1 MERRKDHK
9 GRVLR
14 KGESQR
20 KDLTYMFRYK
30 DLYNERKCVYAKTLD
45 ELRKKEVEI
54 NKDLDLGVYTTDW
67 TLNQLFDRYL
77 EQNTKLKER
86 TRYKYKTEYY
96 RWVGNKWIGR
106 RKIENIIKSDISK
119 FYKELS
125 ESGFSNGTIKCC
137 HKYISGALNMAFE
150 DDLIR
155 KNYALSC
162 IEPYSKASKKEGM
175 TKEETHKFL
184 TTAENVNFG
193 KNYLLAFK
201 LMLLTGM
208 RVGEIT
214 GLTWDDVNLK
224 ERYLDVNHQFV
235 LGDES
240 SRTAYHID
248 TTKTNNGKRKVPISD
263 DLYKLLKELKIE
275 TYFDAYKFKSEVDG
289 YSGFVIHT
297 RTGLPILSARL
308 NEYAKRVVTIY
319 NETHDD
325 KLPNVTCHTC
335 RHTFCSRLAELNI
348 SPHALQKIVG
358 HGSYNTTARVYIS
371 VEDEFVNDE
380 FFRVMRG
387 AI

>member
-9 GRVLR
+9 GRVLI

-30 DLYNERKCVYAKTLD
+30 DLDGERKSVYARTLD

-54 NKDLDLGVYTTDW
+54 DKNLNLGIYSSEW
-67 TLNQLFDRYL
+67 TLNQTFERYL
-77 EQNTKLKER
+77 EQKTKIKDR
-86 TRYKYKTEYY
+86 TKHKYKTEYD
-96 RWVGNKWIGR
+96 RWVGCKWIGK
-106 RKIENIIKSDISK
+106 RKIKQIVKSDVAK

-125 ESGFSNGTIKCC
+125 ESGLSNGTIKCC

-150 DDLIR
+150 DDMIR

-162 IEPYSKASKKEGM
+162 IEPYLETGTREAM
-175 TKEETHKFL
+175 TKEETNNFL
-184 TTAENVNFG
+184 TTAENLDFG

-208 RVGEIT
+208 RVGEVT

-224 ERYLDVNHQFV
+224 DRYLDVNHQFV
-235 LGDES
+235 LGDDK
-240 SRTAYHID
+240 SRTTYHID
-248 TTKTNNGKRKVPISD
+248 TTKTTNGNRKVPISD
-263 DLYKLLKELKIE
+263 DLYNLLKELKAE

-289 YSGFVIHT
+289 YSGFIIHT
-297 RTGLPILSARL
+297 RTGLPVLTARL
-308 NEYAKRVVTIY
+308 NEYAKRVVAAY
-319 NETHDD
+319 NETHEN
-325 KLPNVTCHTC
+325 KLPNVTCHIC

-348 SPHALQKIVG
+348 NPHALQKIVG
-358 HGSYNTTARVYIS
+358 HGSYQTTERVYIS
-371 VEDEFVNDE
+371 VEDDFVNDE

-387 AI
+387 VS

>member
-1 MERRKDHK
+1 MERRKDNK
-9 GRVLR
+9 NRVLR

-20 KDLTYMFRYK
+20 KDGTYMFRYN
-30 DLYNERKCVYAKTLD
+30 DLNNERKCVYAKTLD

-54 NKDLDLGVYTTDW
+54 NKDLDLGIYSTDW
-67 TLNQLFDRYL
+67 TLNQVFYKYL
-77 EQNTKLKER
+77 EQNPNLKER
-86 TRYKYKTEYY
+86 TRHKYKTEYD
-96 RWVGNKWIGR
+96 RWIGSKWIG
-106 RKIENIIKSDISK
+106 KKKLKQLVKSDVSK

-125 ESGFSNGTIKCC
+125 EDGYSNGTIKCC

-155 KNYALSC
+155 RNYATTC
-162 IEPYSKASKKEGM
+162 IEPYLESTQKESL
-175 TKEETHKFL
+175 TKEETDKFL

-201 LMLLTGM
+201 LMFLTGM
-208 RVGEIT
+208 RVGEVT

-235 LGDES
+235 LGDDN

-248 TTKTNNGKRKVPISD
+248 TTKTINGKRKVPISD
-263 DLYKLLKELKIE
+263 DLYNLLSELKRE
-275 TYFDAYKFKSEVDG
+275 TFFESYKFKSEVDG
-289 YSGFVIHT
+289 YSGFIIHT
-297 RTGLPILSARL
+297 RTGLPVLGARL
-308 NEYAKRVVTIY
+308 NEYAKRIVSIY
-319 NETHDD
+319 NEAHED

-335 RHTFCSRLAELNI
+335 RHTFCTRLAELSI

-358 HGSYNTTARVYIS
+358 HGSYQTTARIYIS
-371 VEDEFVNDE
+371 VEDDFVNDE

-387 AI
+387 VS

>member
-20 KDLTYMFRYK
+20 KDLTYMFRYN
-30 DLYNERKCVYAKTLD
+30 DLYGERKCVYAKTLD
-45 ELRKKEVEI
+45 ELRKKETEI
-54 NKDLDLGVYTTDW
+54 NKNLDLGIYTTDW
-67 TLNQLFDRYL
+67 TLNQIFERYL
-77 EQNTKLKER
+77 EQNTKLKDR
-86 TRYKYKTEYY
+86 TRHKYKTEYD
-96 RWVGNKWIGR
+96 RWVGCKWIGK
-106 RKIENIIKSDISK
+106 RKISSIVKSDIAK

-125 ESGFSNGTIKCC
+125 ESGFSNGTIKCV

-162 IEPYSKASKKEGM
+162 IEPYLETTKKEGM
-175 TKEETHKFL
+175 TKDETYKFL

-208 RVGEIT
+208 RVGEVT

-224 ERYLDVNHQFV
+224 ERYLDVNHQFI
-235 LGDES
+235 LGDEK
-240 SRTAYHID
+240 SRTTYHID
-248 TTKTNNGKRKVPISD
+248 TTKTVNGKRKVPISD
-263 DLYKLLKELKIE
+263 DLYELLKELKTE
-275 TYFDAYKFKSEVDG
+275 TYFEAYKFKSEVDG

-297 RTGLPILSARL
+297 RTGLPILTARL
-308 NEYAKRVVTIY
+308 NEYAKRVVAVY

-387 AI
+387 AS